1 MEGLKKA
8 KIVEQ
13 LAEFDKKL
21 STNPFEEYG
30 SLCYNADWD
39 SSNDKFVVG
48 PTTNRNYF
56 DDGRG
61 KMNIDCGPCKFPYLK
76 LFLYANILQ
85 GGLLRIILLLMH
97 NVKKSPSFS

>member
-1 MEGLKKA
+1 MEKVPGWKPSQVWDDMEGLKKA

-56 DDGRG
+56 DDERG
-61 KMNIDCGPCKFPYLK
+61 KMNIIAVL
-76 LFLYANILQ
+76 
-85 GGLLRIILLLMH
+85 
-97 NVKKSPSFS
+97 VSFHT